1 MIDGIETTDDS
12 NYRDNINEWNYL
24 SQKISA
30 ETLLS

>member
-12 NYRDNINEWNYL
+12 NYRDNINEWEL
-24 SQKISA
+24 CKKISA